1 MSQAPSKGTLFG
13 HPTGLYI
20 LFTTEMWERFSYYGM
35 RALLV
40 LTLVAATESVNP
52 GFGLS
57 QGDALKLYGYYT
69 ALVYFTPLIG
79 GWLADN
85 FLGQRKSILWGG
97 VLMAAGQFVLFA
109 ATPHSMDLF
118 YVGLGLIIAGN
129 GLFKPNISTIVGDL
143 YPQGD
148 ARRDSAFS
156 IFYMGINLGAFIAPL
171 ITSTLGE
178 SPEYGWRW
186 GYFAAG
192 VGMSLAVITQG
203 LTFQR
208 FLGDIGKIPGAKLS
222 LEASG
227 GTKKPLTNVERD
239 RLRVI
244 LSLFVFVTVFWLA
257 FEQAG
262 GLMNIYASEYTAR
275 TVGSFEIPAG
285 YFQSL
290 NPLFILIFAPVF
302 SVLWVFL
309 HKRDSSPDAPIKIFA
324 GLLLTAIGFGFLVV
338 GVFEIQ
344 ATGSSSMI
352 WLVLAYLFHT
362 LGELC
367 ISPVGLSLMTKLAPL
382 RLASL
387 VMGIW
392 FLMPAIAQY
401 LAGLVGSFSDT
412 ADQYDP
418 VRHFAGSLGIS
429 PQFSGLLVVFGG
441 IALGLIVFGLIL
453 WAVSGK
459 LVDWMHGAERQEPS
473 TAAEG
478 IEQELEVVAEHEGI
492 TTSKASDKNQK

>member
-1 MSQAPSKGTLFG
+1 MSQAPSNSTLWG
-13 HPTGLYI
+13 HPKGLYV
-20 LFTTEMWERFSYYGM
+20 LFTSEMWERFSYYGM

-40 LTLVAATESVNP
+40 LTLVAATEEANP
-52 GFGLS
+52 GFGMS
-57 QGDALKLYGYYT
+57 QGDALSLYGTYT

-85 FLGQRKSILWGG
+85 FLGQRLSILLGG
-97 VLMAAGQFVLFA
+97 ILMAAGQFVLFA
-109 ATPHSMDLF
+109 ATPHSLDLF
-118 YVGLGLIIAGN
+118 YVGLGLLIAGN
-129 GLFKPNISTIVGDL
+129 GMFKPNISTIVGDL

-178 SPEYGWRW
+178 SPDYGWRW

-192 VGMSLAVITQG
+192 IGMTLAVVTQG
-203 LTFQR
+203 LFFQR
-208 FLGDIGKIPGAKLS
+208 FLGDIGKVPGAKRDRL
-222 LEASG
+222 ASG
-227 GTKKPLTNVERD
+227 GVKKPLTKIEFD

-244 LSLFVFVTVFWLA
+244 LFLFVFVTVFWLA

-262 GLMNIYASEYTAR
+262 GLMNIFADQYTDR
-275 TVGSFEIPAG
+275 TFGDSIIPAG

-290 NPLFILIFAPVF
+290 NPLFILIFAPIF
-302 SVLWVFL
+302 SVLWVTL
-309 HKRDSSPDAPIKIFA
+309 HKRDASPDAPIKIFA
-324 GLLLTAIGFGFLVV
+324 GLVLTAIGFLFLIF
-338 GVFEIQ
+338 GLYEIQ
-344 ATGSSSMI
+344 ATGKANMI

-392 FLMPAIAQY
+392 FLMPAIASK
-401 LAGLVGSFSDT
+401 LAGMVGAFSENAET
-412 ADQYDP
+412 FTFSQNIAAAIGLQAEY
-418 VRHFAGSLGIS
+418 
-429 PQFSGLLVVFGG
+429 SGLLVVFGG
-441 IALGLIVFGLIL
+441 VAVGLLIFAIVLWLI
-453 WAVSGK
+453 SGM
-459 LVDWMHGAERQEPS
+459 LVRWMHGAERTEPE
-473 TAAEG
+473 TTVEG
-478 IEQELEVVAEHEGI
+478 IEQELEAVAEHEGI
-492 TTSKASDKNQK
+492 GDKAKR

>member
-1 MSQAPSKGTLFG
+1 MSQAPNRGTLFG
-13 HPTGLYI
+13 HPSGLYI

-40 LTLVAATESVNP
+40 LTLVAATESNNP
-52 GFGLS
+52 GFGMS
-57 QGDALKLYGYYT
+57 EGDALSLYGTYT

-85 FLGQRKSILWGG
+85 YLGQRLSILIGG
-97 VLMAAGQFVLFA
+97 VLMAAGQYVLFA
-109 ATPHSMDLF
+109 ATPHSIDLF

-129 GLFKPNISTIVGDL
+129 GLFKPNISAIVGDL

-171 ITSTLGE
+171 VTSTLGE
-178 SPEYGWRW
+178 SPDYGWRW

-192 VGMSLAVITQG
+192 VGMTLAVITQMT
-203 LTFQR
+203 TFQR
-208 FLGDIGKIPGAKLS
+208 YLGDIGKIAGAKRDRL
-222 LEASG
+222 ASG
-227 GTKKPLTNVERD
+227 GVKKPLSKVEHD

-244 LSLFVFVTVFWLA
+244 LFLFVFVTVFWLA

-262 GLMNIYASEYTAR
+262 GLMNLFADRYTDR
-275 TVGSFEIPAG
+275 EFGDSVIPAG

-290 NPLFILIFAPVF
+290 NPLFILIFAPIF
-302 SVLWVFL
+302 SVLWVAL

-324 GLLLTAIGFGFLVV
+324 GLVLTAIGFVFLIL
-338 GVFEIQ
+338 GLFEIQ
-344 ATGSSSMI
+344 ATGKANMI
-352 WLVLAYLFHT
+352 WLILAYLFHT

-392 FLMPAIAQY
+392 FLMPAVASK
-401 LAGLVGSFSDT
+401 LAGMVGAFSEDAEKYSFSQNV
-412 ADQYDP
+412 AASIGLQAEY
-418 VRHFAGSLGIS
+418 
-429 PQFSGLLVVFGG
+429 SGLLMVFGG
-441 IALGLIVFGLIL
+441 VAVGLLIFAIIL
-453 WAVSGK
+453 WLLSGM
-459 LVDWMHGAERQEPS
+459 LVRWMHGAERAEP
-473 TAAEG
+473 TTTAEG
-478 IEQELEVVAEHEGI
+478 IDQELEAIAEHEAI
-492 TTSKASDKNQK
+492 KKS

>member
-1 MSQAPSKGTLFG
+1 MSQAQPKGTLFG
-13 HPTGLYI
+13 HPTGLYV
-20 LFTTEMWERFSYYGM
+20 LFTSEMWERFSYYGM

-40 LTLVAATESVNP
+40 LTLVEATNSMNP
-52 GFGLS
+52 GFGMTS
-57 QGDALKLYGYYT
+57 GDALLIYGYYT
-69 ALVYFTPLIG
+69 SLVYFTPLIG

-85 FLGQRKSILWGG
+85 FLGQRTSILWGG
-97 VLMAAGQFVLFA
+97 VLMAAGQFTLFA
-109 ATPHSMDLF
+109 ATPHSLPLF

-156 IFYMGINLGAFIAPL
+156 IFYMGINLGAFLAPL
-171 ITSTLGE
+171 ITATLGE
-178 SPEYGWRW
+178 SADYGWRW

-192 VGMSLAVITQG
+192 VGMSLAVVTQG
-203 LTFQR
+203 LFFQR
-208 FLGDIGKIPGAKLS
+208 FLGDIGKVPGAKLS
-222 LEASG
+222 AQNSG
-227 GTKKPLTNVERD
+227 GVQKPLTTEERD

-262 GLMNIYASEYTAR
+262 GLMNIFASEYTDR
-275 TVGSFEIPAG
+275 MIGDTEVNAG

-290 NPLFILIFAPVF
+290 NPLFILIFAPLF
-302 SVLWVFL
+302 AALWVGL
-309 HKRDSSPDAPIKIFA
+309 SKRDKSPDAPIKIIA
-324 GLLLTAIGFGFLVV
+324 GLVLTAIGFGFLVV
-338 GVFEIQ
+338 GVYEIQ
-344 ATGSSSMI
+344 ATGKSSMI

-392 FLMPAIAQY
+392 FLMPALAQL
-401 LAGLVGSFSDT
+401 LAGWVGAFSDT
-412 ADQYDP
+412 ADKYEG
-418 VRHFAGSLGIS
+418 VRNFVAQFGIEAQFAGLFVVFAGIAV
-429 PQFSGLLVVFGG
+429 GLLVFG
-441 IALGLIVFGLIL
+441 VVL
-453 WAVSGK
+453 WLVSGK
-459 LVDWMHGAERQEPS
+459 LVDWMHGAERMEPTDTT
-473 TAAEG
+473 TAL
-478 IEQELEVVAEHEGI
+478 EQELEAVGEHDAMRPDVPKG
-492 TTSKASDKNQK
+492 

>member
-1 MSQAPSKGTLFG
+1 MSQAPAKGSLFG

-40 LTLVAATESVNP
+40 LTLVEATNSLNP
-52 GFGLS
+52 GFGMS

-85 FLGQRKSILWGG
+85 FLGQRLSILWGG
-97 VLMAAGQFVLFA
+97 ILMAAGQFVLFA
-109 ATPHSMDLF
+109 ATPHSIDLF

-156 IFYMGINLGAFIAPL
+156 IFYMGINLGAFLAPL
-171 ITSTLGE
+171 VTSTLGE
-178 SPEYGWRW
+178 SAEYGWRW

-192 VGMSLAVITQG
+192 VGMLLAVITQIT
-203 LTFQR
+203 TFQR
-208 FLGDIGKIPGAKLS
+208 FLGDVGKIPGAKLS
-222 LEASG
+222 MQQDG
-227 GTKKPLTNVERD
+227 GVKKPLTKIERD

-262 GLMNIYASEYTAR
+262 GLMNIYAADYTDR
-275 TVGSFEIPAG
+275 MIGDTEVKAG

-290 NPLFILIFAPVF
+290 NPLFILIFAPIF
-302 SVLWVFL
+302 SVLWVYL
-309 HKRDSSPDAPIKIFA
+309 NKVDKSPDAPIKIFA
-324 GLLLTAIGFGFLVV
+324 GLILTAIGFGFLVV
-338 GVFEIQ
+338 GIFEIQ

-392 FLMPAIAQY
+392 FLMPAIASN
-401 LAGLVGSFSDT
+401 LAGLLGSFSDT

-418 VRHFAGSLGIS
+418 VRSFAASVGIDA
-429 PQFSGLLVVFGG
+429 QFSGLLAVFGG
-441 IALGLIVFGLIL
+441 IAVGLVIFGVIL
-453 WAVSGK
+453 WAISGK
-459 LVDWMHGAERQEPS
+459 LVDWMHGAER
-473 TAAEG
+473 TAPTTATEG
-478 IEQELEVVAEHEGI
+478 LEQELEAVAEHEGI
-492 TTSKASDKNQK
+492 NKP